1 MHTDVRA
8 FSHSAAVGGKLSVQA
23 VGRENGMRVECRC
36 MYACARTW
44 KRQRGLSTRMRNTS
58 WTQSKEGRIGVGGGD
73 MCVDEGGGGGGV
85 RELGLGAI
93 LTRILGCSRLSLN
106 AILGK

>member
-1 MHTDVRA
+1 
-8 FSHSAAVGGKLSVQA
+8 
-23 VGRENGMRVECRC
+23 
-36 MYACARTW
+36 
-44 KRQRGLSTRMRNTS
+44 
-58 WTQSKEGRIGVGGGD
+58 

-93 LTRILGCSRLSLN
+93 LTRILGCSRLNLN